1 MSLEGGR
8 EGRGRGGEG
17 GEGRGGEGR
26 GGEGRGGEGRGVPLV
41 ILAIFF
47 LTFLLRDIRLRH
59 LTIAGT

>member
-1 MSLEGGR
+1 MSLEG
-8 EGRGRGGEG
+8 G

-59 LTIAGT
+59 NVNGEKTFCWRL

>member
-8 EGRGRGGEG
+8 ERGKG
-17 GEGRGGEGR
+17 GEGRGRGRGRGRGEGS
-26 GGEGRGGEGRGVPLV
+26 PSV

-47 LTFLLRDIRLRH
+47 LTFLLRDIRRRH